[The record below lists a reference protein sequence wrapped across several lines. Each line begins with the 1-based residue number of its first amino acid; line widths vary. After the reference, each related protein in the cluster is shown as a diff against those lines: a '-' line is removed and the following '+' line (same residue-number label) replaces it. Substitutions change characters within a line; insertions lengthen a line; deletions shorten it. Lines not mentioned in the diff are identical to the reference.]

1 MSDNS
6 LSILAA
12 ALETLPDPRS
22 KQGVSHPYH
31 GMLAIVLLGLIAQL
45 PTVAEIR
52 RWAKRQWSILKE
64 PLKFKRNKPPVDTTI
79 FRALEKTTVE
89 DLHQVVADFLKVI
102 LAQEHGTLTAAVD
115 GKVAKQMKDADGDA
129 IQMLNIFIHDPVPT
143 FRRATQKATYQSPTC
158 CREWQHSGSRLQQ

>member
-1 MSDNS
+1 MSENS
-6 LSILAA
+6 LSALAA

-89 DLHQVVADFLKVI
+89 DLHQVVADFLKVF
-102 LAQEHGTLTAAVD
+102 LPKSTA
-115 GKVAKQMKDADGDA
+115 
-129 IQMLNIFIHDPVPT
+129 F
-143 FRRATQKATYQSPTC
+143 SPP
-158 CREWQHSGSRLQQ
+158 Q